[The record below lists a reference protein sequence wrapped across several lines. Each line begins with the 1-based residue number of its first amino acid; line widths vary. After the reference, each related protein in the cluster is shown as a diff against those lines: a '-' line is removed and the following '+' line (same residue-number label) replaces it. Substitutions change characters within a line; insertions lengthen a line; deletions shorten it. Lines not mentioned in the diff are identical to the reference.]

1 MSTSAIASNPYAD
14 IGLAKTVPQAAKK
27 SLGQEDFLKL
37 MTTQL
42 QYQDPFK
49 PMENGEFLGQMAQFS
64 TVSSIQELQ
73 TSFAQLAGSLQSSQA
88 LQASSLVGRHVLV
101 PSTSGYLGD
110 TEALTGAVEIPASGR
125 VSVQVSDASGQ
136 VVRRLD
142 LGVQPAGLSTF
153 SWNGVS
159 DLGEE
164 LASGTYKIT
173 AQLENGSAQQ
183 SLDTYAV
190 GRVDSVAVDGSEL
203 TLDLRGMASVP
214 FAQIRQIL

>member
-1 MSTSAIASNPYAD
+1 MATSAVANNPYAD
-14 IGLAKTVPQAAKK
+14 LGLATAVPQAAKK

-101 PSTSGYLGD
+101 PATSGYLGD
-110 TEALTGAVEIPASGR
+110 TEALAGAVEIPASGR

-142 LGVQPAGLSTF
+142 LGTQPAGLATF
-153 SWNGVS
+153 NWNGVS

-164 LASGTYKIT
+164 LASGIYKIT
-173 AQLENGSAQQ
+173 AQLDNGSAQQ

-190 GRVDSVAVDGSEL
+190 GRVDSVAVNGSEL